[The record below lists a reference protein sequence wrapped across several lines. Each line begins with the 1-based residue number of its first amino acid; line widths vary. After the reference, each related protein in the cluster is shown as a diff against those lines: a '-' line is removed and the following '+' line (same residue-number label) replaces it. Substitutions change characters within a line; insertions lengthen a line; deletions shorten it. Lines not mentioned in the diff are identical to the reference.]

1 MLHEYLL
8 KRLNASTLDS
18 VLATAAAFLKASFDQ
33 TGDAFKSH
41 LKIVYRTRDKE
52 LPCTLSN
59 YIFMLL
65 RNVNLDDAVD
75 TILHY
80 LINNDLEDT
89 AQVLRLFHTYD
100 TTTTMC
106 PIAISPENDDDDD
119 TLSWEDI
126 CGLQADQ
133 DMVPQDLPSTSA
145 SCDSQSMDDSNLI

>member
-1 MLHEYLL
+1 MLHDYLL
-8 KRLNASTLDS
+8 NKMYASTLDI
-18 VLATAAAFLKASFDQ
+18 VLPTVAAFLKAAFDQ
-33 TGDAFKSH
+33 SGDAFKSH
-41 LKIVYRTRDKE
+41 LKLVYSTRDKE
-52 LPCTLSN
+52 LPRTLSSN
-59 YIFMLL
+59 IYMLL
-65 RNVNLDDAVD
+65 SNVNLDDAVD

-89 AQVLRLFHTYD
+89 AQVLRLFKTYD

-126 CGLQADQ
+126 CALQADQ